1 MYCPTCERDSTNRR
15 VCPHC
20 FTPYPTDEVPT
31 APSRKGTGESQGGW
45 PGESTRKARV
55 VDYGSG
61 PFGRVATVVMRQTPL
76 VRWTGLGIVLVL
88 LFWVFS
94 DPTPPPTAPAGT
106 PVAFDAAPM
115 TPAEAQAIIQRTR
128 ENALVETNGDE
139 VFVSY
144 HAATFPARPEAQV
157 ELVRRFVRADE
168 MMSGRRRRI
177 AFYEPSGR
185 VYARSDPVSGI
196 RVVR

>member
-31 APSRKGTGESQGGW
+31 APSRQSTGASQGGW
-45 PGESTRKARV
+45 PGQSARRART

-76 VRWTGLGIVLVL
+76 VRWTGLGIIVVL

-94 DPTPPPTAPAGT
+94 DPAPPPTAPAGT
-106 PVAFDAAPM
+106 PVAVDAAPM
-115 TPAEAQAIIQRTR
+115 TSAEAQAIIQRTR
-128 ENALVETNGDE
+128 ETALVEMNGDE

-144 HAATFPARPEAQV
+144 FAATFPVESAAQV
-157 ELVRRFVRADE
+157 TLVRQFVRADE
-168 MMSGRRRRI
+168 IVTGRRRSI
-177 AFYEPSGR
+177 AFYEPNGR
-185 VYARSDPVSGI
+185 VYARADPVNGI
-196 RVVR
+196 ALLR

>member
-1 MYCPTCERDSTNRR
+1 MHCPTCERDSTNRR

-20 FTPYPTDEVPT
+20 FTPYPTDEAPT
-31 APSRKGTGESQGGW
+31 APSRQSTAESQGGW
-45 PGESTRKARV
+45 PGQSERPVRA

-76 VRWTGLGIVLVL
+76 VRWSGLGIVLVL
-88 LFWVFS
+88 LFWAFS
-94 DPTPPPTAPAGT
+94 DPATAPTAPAGT

-128 ENALVETNGDE
+128 ETALVEMHGDE

-144 HAATFPARPEAQV
+144 HAATFPARAEGQV
-157 ELVRRFVRADE
+157 ALVRQFTRADE
-168 MMSGRRRRI
+168 IMTGRRRRI

-185 VYARSDPVSGI
+185 VYARADPVHGI
-196 RVVR
+196 ELLR

>member
-20 FTPYPTDEVPT
+20 FTPYPSDEAPT
-31 APSRKGTGESQGGW
+31 APSRQGTGEQGGW
-45 PGESTRKARV
+45 PGQSERPARV

-88 LFWVFS
+88 LFWAFT
-94 DPTPPPTAPAGT
+94 DPNTPPTAPAGT
-106 PVAFDAAPM
+106 PVGFAAAPM
-115 TPAEAQAIIQRTR
+115 TAAEAQAIVQRTR
-128 ENALVETNGDE
+128 ETALVETNADE

-144 HAATFPARPEAQV
+144 HAESFPTQSEAQV
-157 ELVRRFVRADE
+157 ALVRQFARADE
-168 MMSGRRRRI
+168 ELSGRRRRI
-177 AFYEPSGR
+177 FFHEPSGR
-185 VYARSDPVSGI
+185 IFARADPVDGVLVM
-196 RVVR
+196 R

>member
-31 APSRKGTGESQGGW
+31 APNRQGTGESQGGW
-45 PGESTRKARV
+45 PGQSERPSRA

-61 PFGRVATVVMRQTPL
+61 PFGRVATVVMRQTPI
-76 VRWTGLGIVLVL
+76 VRWTGLGIILVL
-88 LFWVFS
+88 LFWAFS
-94 DPTPPPTAPAGT
+94 DPATPPTAPAGT
-106 PVAFDAAPM
+106 PVAFDTAPM

-128 ENALVETNGDE
+128 QTALVEANGDE

-144 HAATFPARPEAQV
+144 HAATFPVRPEGQV
-157 ELVRRFVRADE
+157 ELVRQFARADE
-168 MMSGRRRRI
+168 VLSGRRRKVF
-177 AFYEPSGR
+177 FYEPSGR
-185 VYARSDPVSGI
+185 MYARADPVSGI
-196 RVVR
+196 VTLR